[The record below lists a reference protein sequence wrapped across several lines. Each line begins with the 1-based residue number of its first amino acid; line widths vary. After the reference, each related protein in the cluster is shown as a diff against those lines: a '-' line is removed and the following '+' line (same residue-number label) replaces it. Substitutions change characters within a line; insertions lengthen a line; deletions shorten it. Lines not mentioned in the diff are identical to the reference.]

1 MVPCRWCGEG
11 IRFEDRVKWKRAK
24 DKSKRRELAH
34 PECREAEKLARVD
47 ASREERERR
56 KLDVAVL
63 KRERMIAM
71 GDPKRLRGIEKTL
84 HEGWARRVK
93 ERDGMRCVACG
104 EGGGEMH
111 AHHVRPVSLHPYL
124 SLHVPNGVTLC
135 RECHLGEGGVHGR
148 GEAGEVVLRL
158 RGV

>member
-1 MVPCRWCGEG
+1 LCGEKVEYG
-11 IRFEDRVKWKRAK
+11 DRDEWVRAK
-24 DKSKRRELAH
+24 KKERLRKHDVCKVER
-34 PECREAEKLARVD
+34 
-47 ASREERERR
+47 REERERER
-56 KLDVAVL
+56 RDRMFLISDV
-63 KRERMIAM
+63 
-71 GDPKRLRGIEKTL
+71 GRLRGIEKAL

-111 AHHVRPVSLHPYL
+111 AHHVQPVCLHPSL
-124 SLHVPNGVTLC
+124 CLHVPNGVTLC

-158 RGV
+158 RGTVISE